1 MGGLH
6 MEKLIFNCCG
16 KYLAK
21 IRFLKLDSVLV
32 ENKTYEPNVVKSV
45 EVGGKL
51 IRGK

>member
-6 MEKLIFNCCG
+6 MEKLIFNCSG

-32 ENKTYEPNVVKSV
+32 ENKIYEPNVVKSV